1 MEWLG
6 QTSLRPQIDHELNK
20 PWRGGVFSAQL
31 EEKFQDR
38 NQTLDRKHNETAA
51 LACMVLFDAFAM
63 SDLRLAPDIAWLS
76 LVLRFALFNPVIL
89 LIIVAG
95 RVGVN
100 RRLYKTIISSTPIL
114 ATLVTGILLDTA
126 RSPGII
132 ADCYAIPMVVLF
144 ANLLMRTGM
153 PYSLIS
159 TLLSVAVYVP
169 MVALAP
175 GVPVQQIPVLMLTEV
190 SVAALSLLSVFYLEQ
205 RERQVFLLLL
215 RERLQAEELSLENH
229 ELKTLSHTDA
239 LSGISNRRHFDAVL
253 PEAWAHAVGDEQPM
267 ALLMFDID
275 HFKSYNDRYGHPA
288 GDLCLRRVAFMAHQ
302 QLRWDTDLLA
312 RYGGEEFVVILP
324 GANAE
329 MVAQIAER
337 IRSGVESLHIAHAGV
352 GTDAVITVSIGAVSI
367 KPDSVQN
374 PHQMVEVADAELYA
388 AKQAGRN
395 RVFIRSGKN
404 RICIK
409 RSARRLEKGTVRQT
423 DDPASSHQTTDSVES
438 NLHPV

>member
-20 PWRGGVFSAQL
+20 TWRGGVFGAQL
-31 EEKFQDR
+31 EEKFQNR

-76 LVLRFALFNPVIL
+76 AMLRFVLFNPVIL

-95 RVGVN
+95 RMGVN
-100 RRLYKTIISSTPIL
+100 RHLYKTIISSAPIL
-114 ATLVTGILLDTA
+114 ATVVTGILLDTA

-175 GVPVQQIPVLMLTEV
+175 GVFMQQIPVLMLTEA

-229 ELKTLSHTDA
+229 ELKTLTHTDA
-239 LSGISNRRHFDAVL
+239 LSGISNRRHFDEVL
-253 PEAWAHAVGDEQPM
+253 PAAWAHAVGHEQPV

-288 GDLCLRRVAFMAHQ
+288 GDLCLRRVAFMAQQ
-302 QLRWDTDLLA
+302 QLRWDTRAVQCSCTAMSESRLSNPA
-312 RYGGEEFVVILP
+312 R
-324 GANAE
+324 
-329 MVAQIAER
+329 
-337 IRSGVESLHIAHAGV
+337 
-352 GTDAVITVSIGAVSI
+352 
-367 KPDSVQN
+367 
-374 PHQMVEVADAELYA
+374 A
-388 AKQAGRN
+388 AR
-395 RVFIRSGKN
+395 
-404 RICIK
+404 
-409 RSARRLEKGTVRQT
+409 
-423 DDPASSHQTTDSVES
+423 
-438 NLHPV
+438 